1 MILLAEVLNPELK
14 CLFVYCGFINLIQQL
29 RSISCLLIRLSPSLK
44 KGEFPK
50 CFLPGF
56 FKHSRGYIAKNLMTW
71 ENKSSIHCFEV
82 PNGSCYSIGMKNI
95 FLPYQGEF
103 GKKIFYFLFNYVP
116 SSEDET
122 HIFNCKPKKQNPFL
136 KIKYVSIPEKNFRL

>member
-95 FLPYQGEF
+95 FLPLSRRIWKENF
-103 GKKIFYFLFNYVP
+103 LFSIFYSIMFLAQKMRP
-116 SSEDET
+116 T
-122 HIFNCKPKKQNPFL
+122 FL
-136 KIKYVSIPEKNFRL
+136 IANQRNKILS